1 MPRTTPNREPKKP
14 ADGRIRLQRLMADA
28 GVASRRACEEMIE
41 GGRVAVNG
49 EIVTRLPVLVDPR
62 RDEVEVDGSRL
73 NLDDAASH
81 KGASR
86 HVYVMLYKP
95 RHTITTMDDP
105 DGRRT
110 VAQLVQHPSG
120 ARLYPVGRL
129 DIDTMGLMLLTNDGE
144 LTNALTHPR
153 HGVHKTYRAIV
164 KGQLSQP
171 DADKLAKDAPY
182 IDPMEGRMI
191 RAPRTAGFQIKVVRI
206 DVSRT
211 IIDIT
216 LAQGPVR
223 HVREILARAG
233 NPVRKLVRIAMGP
246 VVLKGLRLGEWRELT
261 TTELSALRKAAK
273 GKGPKGLDYTP
284 SAGSTA
290 MRLGDP
296 RSQDFDE
303 NDDLDMPRG
312 DMTREMTRD
321 TPERSERPARQAKP
335 ARPAPGPRPARPV
348 RPAARAEDEFAEHRP
363 AKPVAAS
370 KPKRAAHPLV
380 TRVKDA
386 GSGGAMDG
394 PVRRVPRS
402 DVGPTPKNSQRPQ
415 RSSRPAR
422 DGGPRGAS
430 RGKGR
435 P

>member
-1 MPRTTPNREPKKP
+1 MPRTTPNRDPGKP
-14 ADGRIRLQRLMADA
+14 TDGRVRLQRLMADA

-41 GGRVAVNG
+41 SGRVAVNG
-49 EIVTRLPVLVDPR
+49 EIVTRLPVLVDPQ

-73 NLDDAASH
+73 RLDDAASH

-110 VAQLVQHPSG
+110 VAELVQHPSG

-129 DIDTMGLMLLTNDGE
+129 DIDTMGLMLLTNDGD

-164 KGQLSQP
+164 KGQLSQT
-171 DADKLAKDAPY
+171 DADKLAKDAPPA
-182 IDPMEGRMI
+182 DRMEGRTI
-191 RAPRTAGFQIKVVRI
+191 RAPRAAGFQIKVVRI
-206 DVSRT
+206 DATRT

-233 NPVRKLVRIAMGP
+233 SPVRKLVRIAMGP

-261 TTELSALRKAAK
+261 ATELSALRKAAK

-296 RSQDFDE
+296 RSQGFDE
-303 NDDLDMPRG
+303 NDDLDMPM
-312 DMTREMTRD
+312 DMTER
-321 TPERSERPARQAKP
+321 PERQERSRREAKP
-335 ARPAPGPRPARPV
+335 ARSTAPK
-348 RPAARAEDEFAEHRP
+348 PAARAVPTPARDEQEPPHRRPVKPEAAE
-363 AKPVAAS
+363 
-370 KPKRAAHPLV
+370 KPKRTGHPLV
-380 TRVKDA
+380 VRVRDA
-386 GSGGAMDG
+386 SDG
-394 PVRRVPRS
+394 PVRRVTRA
-402 DVGPTPKNSQRPQ
+402 DVGLPPKDSRPPQ
-415 RSSRPAR
+415 RASRPSR
-422 DGGPRGAS
+422 DGSQRGAS

-435 P
+435 S